1 MSRRGARVPFPCPVE
16 LGRVGPRGEEEA
28 RALHDAV
35 GGARLANLRKL
46 LKTGLNPD
54 LPNDDGQTPLFMA
67 AITGQSQAVEQL
79 LHCGADPNRR
89 SEDGA
94 TPMHAAAFS
103 GCVPLLLAMLGAGG
117 DLRLH
122 DRGGRSPADWAAEA
136 GPRNQSVLELLGHCW
151 SEMLRL
157 GSHAT
162 GRTCQSGAPQSPR
175 HAALAV
181 PHSSLRRLLRFKG
194 QEEEQQLGALDAR
207 SRSCLRLE
215 NLGYGM
221 VCTGPRGSL
230 GYAAFLPI
238 IPQNELYHDENDRHV
253 SYANG
258 PHTLMTSLV
267 WSGTKVTVRD
277 VRPEGEKGRA
287 RRLADLLVAEQE
299 AYRGLRCPELL
310 LLMGVSLVD
319 GLRSPRLVFE
329 RVRLGSLYSVL
340 HERKLDFPV
349 LCHETILRL
358 LLQVCTALRF
368 LHNRGVL
375 HAGLSSHA
383 VHLVSP
389 DTAKLSGLEY
399 AMPSGPGDRARP
411 GRLLPPALH
420 RWLPLEVL
428 EGRNISAKSDVYSYC
443 TIVYEIFSDSLPW
456 AEIDDPFVKKLLV
469 SGQQM
474 PVERSLPEPWL
485 DVVRAGTV
493 VAARERSLTLSDVHF
508 TLRQDLAEWHRTRPP
523 PASRRSPLSL
533 RPLVDAPPA
542 AVSPS
547 EGGSPTL
554 TRPLAT
560 AYRSDTDV
568 GIAAR
573 DVTDAPDPTK
583 QARHAAL
590 RSASAGQ
597 AAELGSAS
605 KPGRRGAR
613 DVRVEPGSQK
623 GRPAPKRSDGTR
635 EKPGRDPEGTR
646 VGREAGEG
654 RRNYHAYNVP
664 RGVAFEVSF
673 ESSSSQVEDSPKEE
687 ASLRQTWSHAD
698 ARGGHVEIRSVRR
711 NTVSRPEVSS
721 EAEDGFQWTAAQRGC
736 PYDDEEDDDAGEI
749 RERPFG
755 GRRSDVRDTTRLV
768 PHALGTTTTMLERRF
783 EAGIGTLR
791 GLVTH
796 DGRHDTHAAEQRHD
810 TEPECEGKADE
821 GNRQRAAGMKPR
833 QRQFGDTSG
842 RKSFSAA
849 EIHASGPRSSAE
861 PSHQATGNAPADFDE
876 VDRAVIGHNETS
888 WRAGAQVAG
897 KVERKGDRGK
907 MAVAV
912 DVASLM
918 AVAPPRHYR
927 PPQAVLVKQPRLNQ
941 CPRAATTTTTSATAT
956 KPLDSP
962 AAEPG
967 ARGEVRGPT
976 NFSEWEPSSVVDE
989 VYVTTQRGESV
1000 ESDTVSEEGMA
1011 WPRGDEG
1018 SEEDNDELALTEEEP
1033 RDDSPVEQHF
1043 RNLGDGHQHATPTRS
1058 CRFILPCDAV
1068 EQPERGTQGPSA
1080 CHGSGAPP
1088 KPPRAQGARC
1098 TGRAETDA
1106 GWEAGTVFP
1115 RAPKSG
1121 KEEKPGG
1128 SATAS
1133 VNTRG
1138 GGGTTSSEQGR
1149 ANSAPWASGTG
1160 EKGSGPPAGSVGKSS
1175 ARRRE
1180 VGEEEPEVRQEASPE
1195 LDDSFVTKRR
1205 GRNTPG
1211 VVAQAGVSRV
1221 AVHERK
1227 GTMIDESEYFTPEL
1241 NARSRHAQFLHRLQI
1256 PVASVEDLASPQLR
1270 RQGLVRPIAKGAQRR
1285 DLQQEHAN
1293 GAAALHRAEEEDEE
1307 SEGSSSD
1314 EAGTPRPPLS
1324 PTSRSLSDTGEL
1336 SCIVHDASK
1345 SQAHSLCLSS
1355 GVPSPSCRATE
1366 STPKQP
1372 ASSKA
1377 AASDRE
1383 ALEDTSVW
1391 RSFGDERP
1399 DSFTAPA
1406 SGFTASTCQAPPTM
1420 PVACSSYSSGG
1431 GEDWDTPRST
1441 ARLGKSRM
1449 APAESDKM
1457 DAGATLLP
1465 PSEPRAARGAAG
1477 RLRRDR
1483 PGGSPS
1489 HAAPAADGLPRGG
1502 PRALPGSAR
1511 PAAAHGGG
1519 REAEGEAE
1527 MEQQAEG
1534 GYETAHWAEGSPDRA
1549 PAPSFMYDT
1558 CKETPGS
1565 FGRTCEWGSTDDAD
1579 NESNMKTETAS
1590 SAPGERAEG
1599 TTRVPASDTDGA
1611 AGGGGGGSG
1620 EGGEDGKDGD
1630 GGEETAGEMVTATAL
1645 DEHDVQG
1652 GASGSRPSDSGSSV
1666 DEMNSAFLSLDT
1678 TAALARESTWKE
1690 EVEWE
1695 EGAAG
1700 QGAEEVS
1707 SHWPAGDAEE
1717 ASSRGKQPRTVSP
1730 SHTAAAPAAPAAA
1743 AAACGGGERGHDGDD
1758 HRPERT
1764 WSVVVTEEGIRAGG
1778 ATPSPALTRAPHE
1791 AQQDRDSL
1799 EEDSD
1804 SGGEEEE
1811 EGEAAKRSKKG
1822 ARPSSGDPPATK
1834 SADASL
1840 LPHFTVA
1847 GTSCVQSRV
1856 WEPSTQS
1863 TFPPT
1868 TAHTHPAHRLR
1879 SPK

>member
-46 LKTGLNPD
+46 LKTGINPD

-136 GPRNQSVLELLGHCW
+136 GPRNQSQQHESRSLISAVTVAFVESCADIQELVGGH
-151 SEMLRL
+151 RV
-157 GSHAT
+157 AIY
-162 GRTCQSGAPQSPR
+162 
-175 HAALAV
+175 
-181 PHSSLRRLLRFKG
+181 RRG
-194 QEEEQQLGALDAR
+194 QQEEQQLGALDAR

-221 VCTGPRGSL
+221 VCTGPKGSL

-238 IPQNELYHDENDRHV
+238 IPENELCHDENDLHV

-258 PHTLMTSLV
+258 PHTLMAGLV

-287 RRLADLLVAEQE
+287 RRVADLLVAEQE
-299 AYRGLRCPELL
+299 AYRGLCCPELL

-319 GLRSPRLVFE
+319 ELRSPRLVFE

-349 LCHETILRL
+349 LCYETILRL

-399 AMPSGPGDRARP
+399 AMRSEPGGRARP
-411 GRLLPPALH
+411 GRLLPSALH

-428 EGRNISAKSDVYSYC
+428 EGKNISAKSDVYSYC

-456 AEIDDPFVKKLLV
+456 AEIDDPFVKKLLM

-485 DVVRAGTV
+485 DVVHAGTI
-493 VAARERSLTLSDVHF
+493 VAARERSLALSEVHF
-508 TLRQDLAEWHRTRPP
+508 TLREDLAEWHRARPP
-523 PASRRSPLSL
+523 PASRRSPLSS
-533 RPLVDAPPA
+533 RPPVDTPPA

-560 AYRSDTDV
+560 AYRSDADV

-573 DVTDAPDPTK
+573 DVTDAPGPTK
-583 QARHAAL
+583 QARRAAL
-590 RSASAGQ
+590 RSASAGR

-605 KPGRRGAR
+605 EPGRRGAR
-613 DVRVEPGSQK
+613 DARVEPGSQK
-623 GRPAPKRSDGTR
+623 GRPAPKRSGRTG
-635 EKPGRDPEGTR
+635 EKPEGDLEGAR
-646 VGREAGEG
+646 VGREASGG
-654 RRNYHAYNVP
+654 RRKFRAYNVP
-664 RGVAFEVSF
+664 RGVEFDVSL
-673 ESSSSQVEDSPKEE
+673 ESSSSQVEDSAKEE
-687 ASLRQTWSHAD
+687 ASLRQTWSRAD
-698 ARGGHVEIRSVRR
+698 ARDGRTEIRSMRR
-711 NTVSRPEVSS
+711 DTVSRPEVSS
-721 EAEDGFQWTAAQRGC
+721 EAEGGFQWTAAQRGC
-736 PYDDEEDDDAGEI
+736 PYDDEDDDAGEI
-749 RERPFG
+749 GECPFG
-755 GRRSDVRDTTRLV
+755 GCRSDVRDTTRLV
-768 PHALGTTTTMLERRF
+768 PHALGTTTAMLERRF
-783 EAGIGTLR
+783 EAGIGTL
-791 GLVTH
+791 GDLVTH
-796 DGRHDTHAAEQRHD
+796 DGRYDTHAAEQHHD
-810 TEPECEGKADE
+810 TESECEGKADQ
-821 GNRQRAAGMKPR
+821 GIHQRAAGMKPR
-833 QRQFGDTSG
+833 QQQFGDTSG
-842 RKSFSAA
+842 RKSFPAA
-849 EIHASGPRSSAE
+849 EIHESEPRSSAE
-861 PSHQATGNAPADFDE
+861 PSFGPPLGSAADRHQATGNAPACIDE
-876 VDRAVIGHNETS
+876 VDRAVTARYETS
-888 WRAGAQVAG
+888 RRAGTQVAG
-897 KVERKGDRGK
+897 KLERKGDRGK
-907 MAVAV
+907 MAVTV

-927 PPQAVLVKQPRLNQ
+927 PPPQAVLVKQPRLNQ
-941 CPRAATTTTTSATAT
+941 CARAVTAT
-956 KPLDSP
+956 KPLDCP

-967 ARGEVRGPT
+967 AHAEARGTTHV
-976 NFSEWEPSSVVDE
+976 SECEPSSLVDE

-1000 ESDTVSEEGMA
+1000 ESDTESEEEMA
-1011 WPRGDEG
+1011 WPRGDEA
-1018 SEEDNDELALTEEEP
+1018 SDEDNDELALTEEEP
-1033 RDDSPVEQHF
+1033 RDDSPVKQLF
-1043 RNLGDGHQHATPTRS
+1043 RNLRDGHQHAAPARS

-1068 EQPERGTQGPSA
+1068 EQPERDTQGPSA
-1080 CHGSGAPP
+1080 RHASGAPR
-1088 KPPRAQGARC
+1088 KPPREQGARC
-1098 TGRAETDA
+1098 TAGRAERDA
-1106 GWEAGTVFP
+1106 GGEAGTVFP

-1138 GGGTTSSEQGR
+1138 GAGETAASEQGR

-1160 EKGSGPPAGSVGKSS
+1160 EKGSGPPAGSVGESS
-1175 ARRRE
+1175 ARRFE
-1180 VGEEEPEVRQEASPE
+1180 VWEDEEEPEVRQEASPQ

-1221 AVHERK
+1221 AVHERE

-1241 NARSRHAQFLHRLQI
+1241 DARLRRAQFLHRLQS
-1256 PVASVEDLASPQLR
+1256 PVASVEDLDSPQLR
-1270 RQGLVRPIAKGAQRR
+1270 RQGLVRPMAKGAQLRE
-1285 DLQQEHAN
+1285 LQQENAD
-1293 GAAALHRAEEEDEE
+1293 GAAALHCAEEEDEE

-1314 EAGTPRPPLS
+1314 EAGTPRPSLS
-1324 PTSRSLSDTGEL
+1324 PSSRSLSDTGEL
-1336 SCIVHDASK
+1336 SLIVRDATR
-1345 SQAHSLCLSS
+1345 SQARGLCLSP
-1355 GVPSPSCRATE
+1355 GVPSPSCRAAE

-1372 ASSKA
+1372 ASSDA
-1377 AASDRE
+1377 AASGRE

-1391 RSFGDERP
+1391 RSFGDEPP
-1399 DSFTAPA
+1399 DSFTTPA
-1406 SGFTASTCQAPPTM
+1406 TASTRRAPPTM
-1420 PVACSSYSSGG
+1420 PVVCSSDSSGG
-1431 GEDWDTPRST
+1431 GKDWNTPRST
-1441 ARLGKSRM
+1441 ARSGRSRM
-1449 APAESDKM
+1449 TPAESDKV

-1465 PSEPRAARGAAG
+1465 PSEPRAAHGAAG
-1477 RLRRDR
+1477 RLHRDR

-1489 HAAPAADGLPRGG
+1489 PAAPAADGLPRGG
-1502 PRALPGSAR
+1502 PRALP
-1511 PAAAHGGG
+1511 AAAHGGG
-1519 REAEGEAE
+1519 REAEV
-1527 MEQQAEG
+1527 EQQAEE
-1534 GYETAHWAEGSPDRA
+1534 GYETAHWAEGFPGRA

-1558 CKETPGS
+1558 CKETPGEFYS
-1565 FGRTCEWGSTDDAD
+1565 TCQWGSTDDDD
-1579 NESNMKTETAS
+1579 NGSEMKPA

-1611 AGGGGGGSG
+1611 AGGGSGGGG
-1620 EGGEDGKDGD
+1620 EGGEDGEDGD
-1630 GGEETAGEMVTATAL
+1630 GVDETAGEMLTANAP
-1645 DEHDVQG
+1645 DERDVEG
-1652 GASGSRPSDSGSSV
+1652 GASGSQPSDSRSSA

-1678 TAALARESTWKE
+1678 TAAMARESTWKE
-1690 EVEWE
+1690 EVESE
-1695 EGAAG
+1695 EEAVG
-1700 QGAEEVS
+1700 QGAEEVL
-1707 SHWPAGDAEE
+1707 SHWPAGDAAE
-1717 ASSRGKQPRTVSP
+1717 ASSRAKQPHTVSP
-1730 SHTAAAPAAPAAA
+1730 SHTAAAA
-1743 AAACGGGERGHDGDD
+1743 GGGGGHDGDD
-1758 HRPERT
+1758 HRPERA
-1764 WSVVVTEEGIRAGG
+1764 WPVVVTEEGIRAGG
-1778 ATPSPALTRAPHE
+1778 ASPATAVTRAPQE

-1799 EEDSD
+1799 EEDSG
-1804 SGGEEEE
+1804 SGGEEERE
-1811 EGEAAKRSKKG
+1811 EEREFAERGEKEALPA
-1822 ARPSSGDPPATK
+1822 SGDPPASK
-1834 SADASL
+1834 AADASL
-1840 LPHFTVA
+1840 LPHFTTA
-1847 GTSCVQSRV
+1847 GSISSEPARV
-1856 WEPSTQS
+1856 ETPIQGAQTPRQ
-1863 TFPPT
+1863 T
-1868 TAHTHPAHRLR
+1868 
-1879 SPK
+1879 